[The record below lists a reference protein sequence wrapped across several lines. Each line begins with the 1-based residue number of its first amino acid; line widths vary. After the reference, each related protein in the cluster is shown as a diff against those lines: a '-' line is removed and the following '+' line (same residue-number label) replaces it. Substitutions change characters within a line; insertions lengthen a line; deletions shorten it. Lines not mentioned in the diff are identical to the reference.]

1 MKVRNPSHPAA
12 PGRRSTQGKLR
23 LVIGACASLLI
34 FGLGASRPAHA
45 QAIESRLETGFGD
58 LFRSITDLW
67 VRTSNASRTELLSFL
82 NRIEIFNIESEIDR
96 LVGSPWEL
104 SDSTSYKL
112 SLAPLHLAYPVY
124 DQMLQQMTRLD
135 DIRTRR
141 IQNLTVDS
149 LGLIAVDLSLLAP
162 QQSSSQLASS
172 IIRYFNAREVMDLG
186 VFLLAQ
192 QPLFPQT
199 PERWDELR
207 HDIATHRGMLALS
220 AVSLGALF
228 EAGALS
234 NSGTLKRCRDD
245 RCRVGWYGGFS
256 RLGRRLHPTLRGGL
270 TTQLPK
276 LELSAGLVE
285 NIRPGDAG
293 VGTVAEMA
301 IRESWLGRYTNV
313 AGWDSFFEGA
323 LRRVLTAESRYQ
335 EEWLT
340 ARGGLFVKRERPFRL
355 HYLTLRGS
363 TEVESDLT
371 GSLRYALSFG
381 VDYSKTGLSAVVQ
394 SSRSNVLRDGV
405 RAPEMRTALL
415 VAGTVESPD
424 QYFLRGMNAE
434 AQRLREAW
442 NHWVESEAERRQA
455 EAELRVLAAGK
466 TGSAEWQSLGESL
479 RRVSAE
485 SEGHRMRVATLL
497 GEFLEGRRLA
507 YSIKRWK
514 TSPDGT
520 HGPLDGETLEAA
532 AAAILARLAELA
544 RFLEGAQGTLANL
557 RDQYTRI
564 ADSACAAEAGRASVR
579 QRAAEEL
586 AEIDRQWRRSS
597 DSVTEALRLYEY
609 YLSST
614 RRIVA
619 AGGGLV
625 PVRYVEPLP
634 SRTLRKLLTL
644 VAQPFH

>member
-1 MKVRNPSHPAA
+1 M
-12 PGRRSTQGKLR
+12 
-23 LVIGACASLLI
+23 
-34 FGLGASRPAHA
+34 
-45 QAIESRLETGFGD
+45 
-58 LFRSITDLW
+58 
-67 VRTSNASRTELLSFL
+67 RTSNASRRELLSFL
-82 NRIEIFNIESEIDR
+82 DRIEIFNIESEIDR

-124 DQMLQQMTRLD
+124 DQMVRQITRLD

-149 LGLIAVDLSLLAP
+149 LGLIAVDLSLLSP
-162 QQSSSQLASS
+162 QQSGSQLASS
-172 IIRYFNAREVMDLG
+172 IIRYFNAREILDLG

-207 HDIATHRGMLALS
+207 HDIASRRGALAIS
-220 AVSLGALF
+220 AVGLGALF

-245 RCRVGWYGGFS
+245 KCSLGWYGSFS
-256 RLGRRLHPTLRGGL
+256 RLGHRLRPILRGGL
-270 TTQLPK
+270 TTRLPK

-285 NIRPGDAG
+285 NVRPGEAG
-293 VGTVAEMA
+293 ARTVAEMA
-301 IRESWLGRYTNV
+301 IRESWLGRFTNV

-323 LRRVLTAESRYQ
+323 LRRVVLAESGYQ
-335 EEWLT
+335 EEWFT

-355 HYLTLRGS
+355 RAITLRGS

-394 SSRSNVLRDGV
+394 SSRTNVLRDGV
-405 RAPEMRTALL
+405 LAPEMRTALL
-415 VAGTVESPD
+415 VAGTVESPQD
-424 QYFLRGMNAE
+424 YFLRGMNAHGW
-434 AQRLREAW
+434 RLRESW
-442 NHWVESEAERRQA
+442 NHLVEREAERRQA

-466 TGSAEWQSLGESL
+466 TGSREWQSLSETL
-479 RRVSAE
+479 RRLSAE

-497 GEFLEGRRLA
+497 GEYLEGRRLV

-520 HGPLDGETLEAA
+520 HGPLDGEMLQAA
-532 AAAILARLAELA
+532 TAAVFARLAELA
-544 RFLEGAQGTLANL
+544 LFLEGAQGTLANL

-564 ADSACAAEAGRASVR
+564 SESALAVDASQAMVR
-579 QRAAEEL
+579 RQAEEDL
-586 AEIDRQWRRSS
+586 AAVDRQWRRAS

-609 YLSST
+609 YLAST
-614 RRIVA
+614 RRIAAA
-619 AGGGLV
+619 AGGLLAA
-625 PVRYVEPLP
+625 RHSEPLD
-634 SRTLRKLLTL
+634 SRTLRRLLTL
-644 VAQPFH
+644 VAQPFY